1 MSSPIQLVSGLG
13 GAIGCDFRRTQNQ
26 LLFVE
31 FNGKLSRL
39 NLYRTAT
46 TVSSGTAILKGTWT
60 FDLDT
65 GAEGGVGPTF
75 DIWWEQVTAVL
86 RRMTPLNSAQIVN
99 LGVTDFTSIT
109 PDTLSS
115 LSYSTTPIIGNNDAT
130 NKLVTGDVFAVRTN
144 KGSYA
149 KVKVLSYGYNMNI
162 QWVTYKLDSS
172 YAVLG
177 TGYNQPEDVKA
188 SGDGA
193 HAYVTE
199 RSGDLVKVQL
209 INANRAAATTI
220 CSGMTAPQ
228 QMFLDEPHNAAYVV
242 EYAPSGKLWQINL
255 TTGAKVAVLS
265 GLENAVGIVL
275 SSDLQD
281 AYISEQTTG
290 PDGGR
295 VSRFQLSGGARQTI
309 VKGLTAPFF
318 LTWLDVGQTQL
329 FVPERDPANRITL
342 INVLAA
348 SSQVIITGVPTRPSS
363 VAVTTPGELL
373 ICSDQVI
380 EQAEFAPGFQP
391 AGPLFM
397 GIGFVPFDKVIQA
410 VGPNRGL
417 ADTTVD
423 PTYFYQVKDVPF
435 GGTLP
440 IMVNFMRALNDGAAY
455 YRVKVDG
462 VIRADQFADEHWNG
476 FEYVAQ
482 VVAPVNVSGQPG
494 YYPTRALAD
503 LFLWMNPS
511 LGAMIDSTSVSN
523 GEHTILLEF
532 TNGVGTVLE
541 SASLSV
547 RIDNN
552 HCSATISTPILK
564 NVSAD
569 PTCGLLHYGTKD
581 ASPVSMAFTAS
592 HPNNFANFSFV
603 VVKGVNQLT
612 LPPLPI
618 INQPVTAAPGLSPV
632 VETVQDLLGTCQIAG
647 FAEHV
652 YVAATTTNGWW
663 RQSQYDAEALIAF
676 VLAP

>member
-1 MSSPIQLVSGLG
+1 M
-13 GAIGCDFRRTQNQ
+13 A
-26 LLFVE
+26 
-31 FNGKLSRL
+31 
-39 NLYRTAT
+39 
-46 TVSSGTAILKGTWT
+46 
-60 FDLDT
+60 
-65 GAEGGVGPTF
+65 
-75 DIWWEQVTAVL
+75 
-86 RRMTPLNSAQIVN
+86 
-99 LGVTDFTSIT
+99 
-109 PDTLSS
+109 
-115 LSYSTTPIIGNNDAT
+115 
-130 NKLVTGDVFAVRTN
+130 
-144 KGSYA
+144 
-149 KVKVLSYGYNMNI
+149 
-162 QWVTYKLDSS
+162 
-172 YAVLG
+172 
-177 TGYNQPEDVKA
+177 
-188 SGDGA
+188 
-193 HAYVTE
+193 
-199 RSGDLVKVQL
+199 
-209 INANRAAATTI
+209 
-220 CSGMTAPQ
+220 APQ
-228 QMFLDEPHNAAYVV
+228 QMFLDEAHNAAYVV

-255 TTGAKVAVLS
+255 TTGTKVALLS
-265 GLENAVGIVL
+265 GLQNAVGVVI
-275 SSDLQD
+275 SADLQS

-290 PDGGR
+290 ADGGR

-318 LTWLDVGQTQL
+318 LTWLDGTQTQL

-342 INVLAA
+342 INVLAS
-348 SSQVIITGVPTRPSS
+348 SSQVLLTGVPTRPSS

-380 EQAEFAPGFQP
+380 EQADFAPGFQP

-397 GIGFVPFDKVIQA
+397 GIGFVPFDKVIQT
-410 VGPNRGL
+410 VGPNWGL

-423 PTYFYQVKDVPF
+423 PTYFYQVKNAPF

-462 VIRADQFADEHWNG
+462 VVQTDKFTDEHWNG
-476 FEYVAQ
+476 FEYLAQ
-482 VVAPVNVSGQPG
+482 TVAPVNVSGQPG

-511 LGAMIDSTSVSN
+511 LGAMVNSTSVSN
-523 GEHTILLEF
+523 GIHTVLLEF

-541 SASLSV
+541 SASISV

-552 HCSATISTPILK
+552 PCSATISTPILHGAG
-564 NVSAD
+564 AD

-603 VVKGVNQLT
+603 VVKGVNQVV

-618 INQPVTAAPGLSPV
+618 VNQPVTAAPGLSPV
-632 VETVQDLLGTCQIAG
+632 VETVQDLLGTCSIAA
-647 FAEHV
+647 FAVEV
-652 YVAATTTNGWW
+652 YVAVTTINGWG